1 MNDPVTF
8 CARCPVCKNEA
19 VQGPRE
25 RSEIG
30 RLLKDN
36 HLCFHCDDCAIEWVP
51 SSRELAN
58 VELFVKDLVIQGQR
72 NL

>member
-1 MNDPVTF
+1 MQDPVNF

-30 RLLKDN
+30 TLLSEN
-36 HLCFHCDDCAIEWVP
+36 HLSFHCDVCAIEWVP
-51 SSRELAN
+51 SARELAN
-58 VELFVKDLVIQGQR
+58 VELLVKELVGR
-72 NL
+72 EKL